1 MDIKSQKCTG
11 TLKVS
16 ENVIRDITLNVIRET
31 QGIHEYKIPC
41 IGKLEKNSS
50 VSVVFRNG
58 AAEIT
63 ALVSLAFGCKAL
75 NCCEAIQQK
84 IKTNV
89 QDMTGV
95 MVTKVNV
102 KIISLI

>member
-1 MDIKSQKCTG
+1 MDIRTQKCTG

-16 ENVIRDITLNVIRET
+16 ENVITDIAANVIKET
-31 QGIHEYKIPC
+31 QGVCQYKIANP
-41 IGKLEKNSS
+41 IDFGKNSS

-63 ALVSLAFGCKAL
+63 VLVSTAFGIKAQSCAETL
-75 NCCEAIQQK
+75 QNK
-84 IKTNV
+84 IKNSV

-95 MVTKVNV
+95 MVSKVNV